1 MRHKHASVQ
10 ELLPLDDVTRD
21 VLCLR
26 GGDYRA
32 VLEAGT
38 VNFAL
43 KSEPEQEA
51 ILAGY
56 RRFLNGLAYPLQVLV
71 RIVPTDVEVYLAGL
85 RDSRSARSGDIW
97 RRLALDHE
105 AFVRRLARERT
116 LLDRRCYVVI
126 PAGTGG
132 ASDRTQ
138 VAWPGRPAKRDADV
152 TTLASA
158 RRTLTFRCSEVA
170 QGLAAFGVPTRR
182 LAAAELV
189 ALWRAALA
197 GTPVTAGGLPPL
209 ASPVLTRPV
218 EMTAPRT
225 EAARA

>member
-1 MRHKHASVQ
+1 MRHRQASVQ
-10 ELLPLDDVTRD
+10 ESLPLDDVVRD

-71 RIVPTDVEVYLAGL
+71 RIVPTDIEVYLTGL

-126 PAGTGG
+126 PAGASGG
-132 ASDRTQ
+132 SKRTR
-138 VAWPGRPAKRDADV
+138 VGWPGRPANRDADT
-152 TTLASA
+152 TTLTTA
-158 RRTLTFRCSEVA
+158 RRTLAFRCSEVA
-170 QGLAAFGVPTRR
+170 QGLSAFGVPTRR

-189 ALWRAALA
+189 ALWRASLT
-197 GTPVTAGGLPPL
+197 GTPVTAAGVPPL
-209 ASPVLTRPV
+209 ASPVLTRPADL
-218 EMTAPRT
+218 T
-225 EAARA
+225 AARAEAAHA

>member
-1 MRHKHASVQ
+1 MRHRHASAQ
-10 ELLPLDDVTRD
+10 ESLPLDDVSRD

-43 KSEPEQEA
+43 KSETEQEA

-56 RRFLNGLAYPLQVLV
+56 NRFLNGLAFPIQVLV

-85 RDSRSARSGDIW
+85 RDSRSARPGDIW

-105 AFVRRLARERT
+105 TFVRRLARERT
-116 LLDRRCYVVI
+116 LLDRRCYVIV
-126 PAGTGG
+126 PAGAGGVFERTGF
-132 ASDRTQ
+132 
-138 VAWPGRPAKRDADV
+138 AWPRRSSVRRDEA
-152 TTLASA
+152 TTLAVA
-158 RRTLTFRCSEVA
+158 RRTLTFRCSELA

-182 LAAAELV
+182 LAAGELV
-189 ALWRAALA
+189 ALWRASLT
-197 GTPVTAGGLPPL
+197 GTPVTAGGAPPL
-209 ASPVLTRPV
+209 ATPVLTSQAGAV
-218 EMTAPRT
+218 VLGKA
-225 EAARA
+225 AARA

>member
-1 MRHKHASVQ
+1 MPRRHASVQ
-10 ELLPLDDVTRD
+10 ETLPLEEVLRD
-21 VLCLR
+21 VLRLR
-26 GGDYRA
+26 GGDHRA
-32 VLEAGT
+32 VLEAST

-56 RRFLNGLAYPLQVLV
+56 RRFLNSLAYPLQVLV

-85 RDSRSARSGDIW
+85 RDGRSARSGDIW

-116 LLDRRCYVVI
+116 LLDRRCYVIV

-132 ASDRTQ
+132 TFDRTGFS
-138 VAWPGRPAKRDADV
+138 WPGRSAKRHTDA
-152 TTLASA
+152 TTLATA
-158 RRTLTFRCSEVA
+158 RRTLAFRCSEVE
-170 QGLAAFGVPTRR
+170 QGLAAFGVSTRR

-189 ALWRAALA
+189 ALWQAALVGA
-197 GTPVTAGGLPPL
+197 PVTADRAPSL
-209 ASPVLTRPV
+209 ATPVLTL
-218 EMTAPRT
+218 TAATTVGRT